1 MPTNDELRTLQALP
15 LDIKILKTK
24 QRIKEWY
31 DHWDGQ
37 VYISFSGGKDS
48 TVLLDIA
55 RSIYA
60 DLPAVFIDTGL
71 EYPEISSFVKTF
83 DNVTWVKPEMNF
95 KKVLEHYGYPFVS
108 KEVGEK
114 VFDTRVWLSRQ
125 PFTWSEL
132 LDARNHIKTDGKMAY
147 AIVDFLGIDRRTKGN
162 EEYKQL
168 KEGVIPMR
176 AQLLAGINQNPKT
189 GKSSKFNCKKWAFL
203 IEAPF
208 VVSNRCCD
216 VMKKRP
222 ALKYSKESGRKP
234 ITGQMAEESRLRRQ
248 KWLNEGCNLYTG
260 RHPVS
265 NPMSFW
271 TEQDVL
277 SYIKL
282 NDLPIA
288 SVYGE
293 IVNEKDQVSMLPD
306 ETPRLKTTGC
316 SRTGCVYCGFGCHLE
331 KEENSR
337 FLRLKDTHP
346 QIYDYIMKPTD
357 QGGLGYKDIIDWLNE
372 HGNLHIRY

>member
-55 RSIYA
+55 RSIYP
-60 DLPAVFIDTGL
+60 DIPAVFIDTGL
-71 EYPEISSFVKTF
+71 EYPEIRSFVKTF

-95 KKVLEHYGYPFVS
+95 KKVLEHYGYPFFS
-108 KEVGEK
+108 KEISNNTKGAKKYVNYVYKRAEDNNLEAPKDMNDLEAWAQLIKQDLGK
-114 VFDTRVWLSRQ
+114 VPGSPHRLSIILGILGYNNEISTTLTPDTRSYFKMDKWK
-125 PFTWSEL
+125 FL
-132 LDARNHIKTDGKMAY
+132 LDSKTEFSD
-147 AIVDFLGIDRRTKGN
+147 
-162 EEYKQL
+162 E
-168 KEGVIPMR
+168 
-176 AQLLAGINQNPKT
+176 
-189 GKSSKFNCKKWAFL
+189 
-203 IEAPF
+203 
-208 VVSNRCCD
+208 CCD

-222 ALKYSKESGRKP
+222 AKKYTKESGRKP
-234 ITGQMAEESRLRRQ
+234 YIASMTAESNLRRQ
-248 KWLNEGCNLYTG
+248 KWLEQGCNAFTG
-260 RHPVS
+260 KNIASR
-265 NPMSFW
+265 PMSFW

-277 SYIKL
+277 TYIKL
-282 NDLPIA
+282 NNLPIA

-337 FLRLKDTHP
+337 FLRLKETHP

-357 QGGLGYKDIIDWLNE
+357 QGGLGYKEIIDWLNE